1 MSNHPRRRTAAIKE
15 AIPAVTTEED
25 ANYILMRQ
33 TRGEMA
39 NSGERTHKH
48 KETKELFCLEVRQLV
63 FVCLLLHSYEQEV
76 A

>member
-1 MSNHPRRRTAAIKE
+1 MSKPGRRTAAIKE
-15 AIPAVTTEED
+15 AIPAVTSEED

-33 TRGEMA
+33 TRGEKA

-48 KETKELFCLEVRQLV
+48 KETEEFSCLEVRKLV

-76 A
+76 S